1 MEPVFLGLEFGG
13 TNTRRYCGKL
23 QGDTLVAV
31 MDGGGREV
39 EDQVPTH
46 EFGSP
51 EQLVRDFLDQ
61 NGAVLSGRPLA
72 ALGFAYAAF
81 MEGNR
86 GHGLNMPWAI
96 DGNALAKALGIRV
109 VVGMNDIPGLT
120 WGVNRSRDDV
130 VLISDPST
138 AQHASPVR
146 TLLAAG
152 TGTGGCVVEAQD
164 GLIIPLRPTEFGHGD
179 FAPDSSMTAFSGSR
193 DQYRR
198 ELAYLEY
205 LCGRCMRPPEVTRAT
220 TETALNLMNCY
231 GFILD
236 VVRPGPEH
244 EQMRPVRNTK
254 EAPGKVCELALGRQC
269 VVCEMALELFW
280 RIYGRMARNAVV
292 VHGAFGG
299 CYIGGGPAM
308 KMGGTYMRTG
318 PFMTTF
324 LQDVG
329 HHQARLANV
338 PVWLLTRE
346 SGAWGAAFAGLNR
359 WHQLGGS

>member
-1 MEPVFLGLEFGG
+1 MDPVFLGFEFGG
-13 TNTRRYCGKL
+13 TNTRRLCGQL
-23 QGDTLVAV
+23 QGDSLVAV
-31 MDGGGREV
+31 KDGGRDV

-46 EFGSP
+46 EFRSP
-51 EQLVRDFLDQ
+51 HELVRDFLDKH
-61 NGAVLSGRPLA
+61 GAVLSGRPLA

-81 MEGNR
+81 MQGNR

-96 DGNALAKALGIRV
+96 DGGELGRTLGIRV
-109 VVGMNDIPGLT
+109 VAGLNDIAGLT
-120 WGVNRSRDDV
+120 WGINRSPDDV

-138 AQHASPVR
+138 AQHASSLR

-152 TGTGGCVVEAQD
+152 TGTGGCVVEEQG
-164 GLIIPLRPTEFGHGD
+164 GLIIPLRATEFGHSD
-179 FAPDSSMTAFSGSR
+179 FAPDSSTVTFSAGR
-193 DQYRR
+193 DQFHR
-198 ELAYLEY
+198 ELNYLEY
-205 LCGRCMRPPEVTRAT
+205 LCSRCMRPPEVTRAT

-236 VVRPGPEH
+236 VIRAGPEH
-244 EQMRPVRNTK
+244 EQMRPVRYTK
-254 EAPGKVCELALGRQC
+254 DAPAKVCELALARQC
-269 VVCEMALELFW
+269 LVCQMALELFW
-280 RIYGRMARNAVV
+280 RMYGRIARNAVL

-308 KMGGTYMRTG
+308 KMGATYMRTG

-329 HHQARLANV
+329 HHQGRLANM

-346 SGAWGAAFAGLNR
+346 SGAWGAAFAGFNR
-359 WHQLGGS
+359 WLQLGGS